1 MPSDISFN
9 VDVIEFNEN
18 EFNRVSEKVFEDQW
32 KTNSLR
38 TGSMPYA
45 SCYGSSNY
53 GTSSIK
59 VKNSGQDVI
68 ILVKNNRDRV
78 IRHVYIK
85 GNDNFTLKVPNGRY
99 SVFFYNG
106 RGWNPNKKMKNTYC
120 GTPKGGFVSQES
132 FSKDDSFYISNQVLT
147 YTLERVSYGNFNP
160 EGSSM
165 NEAF

>member
-1 MPSDISFN
+1 MFLY
-9 VDVIEFNEN
+9 F
-18 EFNRVSEKVFEDQW
+18 
-32 KTNSLR
+32 
-38 TGSMPYA
+38 
-45 SCYGSSNY
+45 
-53 GTSSIK
+53 
-59 VKNSGQDVI
+59 
-68 ILVKNNRDRV
+68 
-78 IRHVYIK
+78 
-85 GNDNFTLKVPNGRY
+85 DNFTLKVPNGRY